1 MRIRQLDLLRYGHFT
16 DAIIALPA
24 GKPDLQMLLGENEAG
39 KSTAMNGVEDLL
51 FGIPANSSRNFLH
64 DYNAMRVSA
73 LLEKGGDTLKVRR
86 RKGNKDTLL
95 GDDDMPIPS
104 GEGALAP
111 FLAGADRRFYTRM
124 FSLDHER
131 LRQGGKEI
139 LQAQDDVGQM
149 LFSASAGIMGL
160 RETLKAMEAEADALW
175 ASRRAA
181 HRKYFQA
188 EDRLKAA
195 EASMREN
202 VVTTSKWQLL
212 KSAFETS
219 NDAYGAIESEIELK
233 SAELRK
239 LNRIRFK
246 GQEYDFSEA
255 SLQTAVQSLSDV
267 VPFPAR
273 LFRADVRRRIGSV

>member
-1 MRIRQLDLLRYGHFT
+1 
-16 DAIIALPA
+16 
-24 GKPDLQMLLGENEAG
+24 
-39 KSTAMNGVEDLL
+39 
-51 FGIPANSSRNFLH
+51 
-64 DYNAMRVSA
+64 
-73 LLEKGGDTLKVRR
+73 
-86 RKGNKDTLL
+86 
-95 GDDDMPIPS
+95 MPIPS

-188 EDRLKAA
+188 EERLKAPRPRCA
-195 EASMREN
+195 TMS
-202 VVTTSKWQLL
+202 
-212 KSAFETS
+212 
-219 NDAYGAIESEIELK
+219 
-233 SAELRK
+233 
-239 LNRIRFK
+239 
-246 GQEYDFSEA
+246 
-255 SLQTAVQSLSDV
+255 
-267 VPFPAR
+267 
-273 LFRADVRRRIGSV
+273 